1 MSFEICPFTSIVKNL
16 LISISTILGT
26 RVAGVGES
34 MRLSKPAE
42 TSESK
47 YHSKL

>member
-26 RVAGVGES
+26 RVGVGES

-47 YHSKL
+47 YHSEL